1 MQLDSRATKHSALW
15 IVILF
20 ATMVAATSS
29 RANTIPSPTLSKNC
43 AGCHGTDGY
52 SSEPMPIIAGLS
64 DTYLRQVMRQYK
76 SGERPSTIMGR
87 LSKGYTDNELDGM
100 AAYFASQIWKSPRQE
115 VDSSMVSRG
124 KKVHQE
130 KCEACHK
137 NNGRYQDES
146 TPRIAGQWRG
156 YLEIVM
162 QEYAREDRKMPDYF
176 MTVIARTLSPK
187 DISALAHFYASEK

>member
-1 MQLDSRATKHSALW
+1 MQLDSRATKKSALW
-15 IVILF
+15 IVFLF

-87 LSKGYTDNELDGM
+87 LTKGYTDSELDGM
-100 AAYFASQIWKSPRQE
+100 AAYFASQIWRSPTQE
-115 VDSSMVSRG
+115 VDASMVSRG
-124 KKVHQE
+124 KKIHQE
-130 KCEACHK
+130 KCETCHK

-146 TPRIAGQWRG
+146 TPRIAGQWRR